1 MQQTIQDVREPNRL
15 LNRNFVLL
23 WQGQFVSRLGTQ
35 IVLVA
40 LVFWVKHV
48 TGSASLMGIIQ
59 MASSIPVIILAPFG
73 GVIADRFSRRRII
86 ILADVVRGLASISL
100 AALMFTLPDATGLSI
115 AWLFVVLVVSGVM
128 GGFFDPAI
136 SASIPDIVPKREITS
151 ANSLGQLSFQI
162 STFLGQGIGGL
173 LFRILGAPMLF
184 LIDGLSY
191 LFSAGSESLI
201 QIPQNVPERSA
212 NWHDQFEVFKADI
225 REGFDYVWQRP
236 GLRQLVFISAF
247 LTFFTMPIIVL
258 LPFYVEDYMG
268 VSSDWYGYLLAV
280 YSAGSLVGFLIA
292 GSIKLSGKARLRWMI
307 LLLILQ
313 SAGHGLIG
321 LVTQPMLVMV
331 LAFVGGATNGF
342 ITIHITTILQL
353 TTPTNIRGRVFGL
366 LAMISGSLAP
376 VAMGLAGVVADL
388 VNQNIPLIYVVCG
401 AAMVALSVMIS
412 LSPEFHRFVRYAG
425 EDVMRERPEQRVV
438 PLSGQPSML
447 GRSALSESVLDYLS
461 SERLSQ
467 VLIAASVGLVL
478 GVVAIVVSPLW
489 ALAVGAGFLA
499 LIFLIMS

>member
-1 MQQTIQDVREPNRL
+1 MQQTMPEVREPNRL
-15 LNRNFVLL
+15 FNRNFVLL
-23 WQGQFVSRLGTQ
+23 WQGQFISRLGTQ
-35 IVLVA
+35 IVMIA
-40 LVFWVKHV
+40 LVFWVKRV
-48 TGSASLMGIIQ
+48 TGSASLMGVIQ

-86 ILADVVRGLASISL
+86 ILADIVRGLASISL

-115 AWLFVVLVVSGVM
+115 VWLFVVLVVSGVM

-136 SASIPDIVPKREITS
+136 SAAIPDLVPKKQVTS
-151 ANSLGQLSFQI
+151 ANSMGQLSFQV
-162 STFLGQGIGGL
+162 STFLGQGIGGT
-173 LFRILGAPMLF
+173 LFRLLGAPMLF
-184 LIDGLSY
+184 LIDGVSY
-191 LFSAGSESLI
+191 LFSAVSESFI
-201 QIPQNVPERSA
+201 EIPQNVPERSA
-212 NWHDQFEVFKADI
+212 NWREQFDVFKEDM
-225 REGFDYVWQRP
+225 REGFQYVWERR

-258 LPFYVEDYMG
+258 LPFYVEDYML
-268 VSSDWYGYLLAV
+268 VSADWYGYILAV

-292 GSIKLSGKARLRWMI
+292 GSIKVTGKARLRWMI

-321 LVTQPMLVMV
+321 LVTQPMLVLV

-342 ITIHITTILQL
+342 ITIHVTTILQL
-353 TTPTNIRGRVFGL
+353 TTPTAIRGRVFGL

-376 VAMGLAGVVADL
+376 VAMGLAGVIADL
-388 VNQNIPLIYVVCG
+388 VNQNIPLIYVACG
-401 AAMVALSVMIS
+401 AAMVVLSVMIS

-425 EDVMRERPEQRVV
+425 EDVLPPRAAQRVV

-447 GRSALSESVLDYLS
+447 GRNTLSESVIDYLS
-461 SERLSQ
+461 SETLSQ
-467 VLIAASVGLVL
+467 VLIATSVGLVL

-489 ALAVGAGFLA
+489 ALAIGGGFLA